1 MTAFLSVRHLSK
13 SYSGVQ
19 ALQGVDMDVN
29 EGEVLGLVGPNGS
42 GKTTLFNCLT
52 GFARPNSGRIFWR
65 GEEITSLAPDQ
76 IARRGVVRTFQQKMV
91 FPKTTVR
98 ENLEM
103 AWQGHHSAG
112 NHRAFDGCDDIV
124 RFLGLGGVEHA
135 LAGDIP
141 FGFARKLGVGLA
153 LAAHPRL
160 LLLDEPA
167 AGLNVEET
175 RELGNLIRNIAT
187 ELGVTVWVIEH
198 DMALI
203 MSISQRIIVLHAG
216 RKIAEGKPDEIA
228 NDPDV
233 VAVYLGEKFAKSRS
247 RQ

>member
-1 MTAFLSVRHLSK
+1 MAAFLTVRHLSK

-29 EGEVLGLVGPNGS
+29 EGELLGLVGPNGS

-52 GFARPNSGRIFWR
+52 GFARPNGGRILWR
-65 GEEITSLAPDQ
+65 GVDITSLAPDQ
-76 IARRGVVRTFQQKMV
+76 IARRGLVRTFQQKMV
-91 FPKTTVR
+91 FPHTTVR

-103 AWQGHHSAG
+103 AWQGQRTDG
-112 NHRAFDGCDDIV
+112 NHQAFGGCDEIL
-124 RFLGLGGVEHA
+124 RFLGLTAEQDT
-135 LAGDIP
+135 LAADIP

-175 RELGNLIRNIAT
+175 RELGNLIRSIT
-187 ELGVTVWVIEH
+187 SELGVTVWVIEH

-203 MSISQRIIVLHAG
+203 MSISKRIIVLHAG
-216 RKIAEGKPDEIA
+216 RKIAEGRPEEIA

-233 VAVYLGEKFAKSRS
+233 ITVYLGEKFAKSRS
-247 RQ
+247 AQ

>member
-1 MTAFLSVRHLSK
+1 MNAFLSVRHLSK

-19 ALQGVDMDVN
+19 ALQGVDMNVN

-52 GFARPNSGRIFWR
+52 GFARPNSGRILWR
-65 GEEITSLAPDQ
+65 GDDITSLAPDQ

-103 AWQGHHSAG
+103 AWQRRRSAG

-124 RFLGLGGVEHA
+124 RFLGLAAVEHA

-175 RELGNLIRNIAT
+175 RELGNLIRSIAT

-247 RQ
+247 GQ

>member
-1 MTAFLSVRHLSK
+1 MDAFLSVRHLSK

-19 ALQGVDMDVN
+19 ALQGVDMDVF

-52 GFARPNSGRIFWR
+52 GFARPNSGNIVWR
-65 GEEITSLAPDQ
+65 GDDITSLAPDQ
-76 IARRGVVRTFQQKMV
+76 IARRGVVRTFQQTMV

-103 AWQGHHSAG
+103 AWQSRRTDG
-112 NHRAFDGCDDIV
+112 NHQAFGGCDDIV
-124 RFLGLGGVEHA
+124 RFLGLTAVEHT
-135 LAGDIP
+135 LAADIP

-153 LAAHPRL
+153 LAARPRL

-175 RELGNLIRNIAT
+175 RELGSLIRSIARD
-187 ELGVTVWVIEH
+187 LGVTIWVIEH
-198 DMALI
+198 DMELI

-216 RKIAEGKPDEIA
+216 RKIAEGEPREIA
-228 NDPDV
+228 DNPDV
-233 VAVYLGEKFAKSRS
+233 ITVYLGEKFAKSRS
-247 RQ
+247 AH